1 MFNPGDNQFCQE
13 IKSKNVKIIANPG
26 NHDHGSSKVKLKNIV
41 DYIWE
46 VKNYPGHLIAV
57 HIDEK
62 YIAYAINGKVFQFD
76 IFMFPKFCLIVFIVE
91 KIINKLCKTLLTN
104 SF

>member
-1 MFNPGDNQFCQE
+1 MSVNICDNCIYCRTFKPGDNQFCHE

-62 YIAYAINGKVFQFD
+62 YIAYAINGKVF
-76 IFMFPKFCLIVFIVE
+76 ILIYVYMFMSV
-91 KIINKLCKTLLTN
+91 
-104 SF
+104 